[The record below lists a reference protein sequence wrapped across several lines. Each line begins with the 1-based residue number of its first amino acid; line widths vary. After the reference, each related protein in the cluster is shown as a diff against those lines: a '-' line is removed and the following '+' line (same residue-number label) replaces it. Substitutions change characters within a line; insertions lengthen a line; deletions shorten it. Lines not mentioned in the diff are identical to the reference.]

1 MSFLQ
6 RILQKLRMLLTQENP
21 NELDI
26 YIYCDC
32 QRVAGDENGGNIGV
46 PHLVLDLS
54 DFGCIAMRAKSE
66 DYLQEM
72 VRETNTILR
81 EQLFVPQ
88 LSYACPYKKC
98 IERNLAARNLLPAP
112 VPAAED

>member
-1 MSFLQ
+1 MRDLQ

-21 NELDI
+21 NELNI

-32 QRVAGDENGGNIGV
+32 QHVAGDENIGV

-88 LSYACPYKKC
+88 LYYACPYKKC
-98 IERNLAARNLLPAP
+98 IERNLLPAP

>member
-6 RILQKLRMLLTQENP
+6 RILQKLCMLLTQENP

-32 QRVAGDENGGNIGV
+32 QRVAGNENGGNIGV
-46 PHLVLDLS
+46 PHLALDLS
-54 DFGCIAMRAKSE
+54 AFGCIALRAKSE

-98 IERNLAARNLLPAP
+98 IERNLLPAP

>member
-1 MSFLQ
+1 MSVLQ

-32 QRVAGDENGGNIGV
+32 QRVAGDGNGGNIGV
-46 PHLVLDLS
+46 PHLALDLS
-54 DFGCIAMRAKSE
+54 AFGCIALGAKSE
-66 DYLQEM
+66 FYLKEM
-72 VRETNTILR
+72 IKETNTIIR

-98 IERNLAARNLLPAP
+98 IERNLLPAP

>member
-1 MSFLQ
+1 MRDLQ
-6 RILQKLRMLLTQENP
+6 RILQKLRMLLRQENP
-21 NELDI
+21 NGLNI

-32 QRVAGDENGGNIGV
+32 QNVAGDENIGF

-54 DFGCIAMRAKSE
+54 DIGCIAMRRGSE
-66 DYLQEM
+66 DYLQRM
-72 VRETNTILR
+72 VRETDNILR
-81 EQLFVPQ
+81 EQVFVPQ
-88 LSYACPYKKC
+88 LYYACPYKKC